1 MSPEIIGG
9 IGIGLMLLL
18 FAMGMPIAFAMALA
32 GVVGYAYI
40 VSPSVAF
47 SLLPRDIFEQFA
59 SYPLSVIP
67 MFVMMGCYAFA
78 SGIGKKL
85 FDTAYTLLGHMPGG
99 LTIATIAASTGF
111 GAICG
116 STSAT

>member
-78 SGIGKKL
+78 SGIGKK
-85 FDTAYTLLGHMPGG
+85 
-99 LTIATIAASTGF
+99 TI
-111 GAICG
+111 
-116 STSAT
+116 